1 MIHVRLD
8 KRTTMARP
16 SVAQAIALDAKKQAQ
31 QLAKCMGLNPHIVI
45 LTPDDV
51 LAEGAAPAANIT
63 QAVPAKVRQNARFTD
78 LVQTTQQHVA
88 DATSMIFP
96 LWAEP
101 DDTFYGIVVMG
112 NAGRTTREVLAQ
124 TSALATPQQLST
136 PEPGFNLDDLS
147 HIDPTRVRPDQTY
160 SRADEMYFSVYH
172 ELGHVLHFAWQDEL
186 EDEEHQFCTYKAT
199 KLSHHYGDTP
209 ERVKK
214 LLKGLEIEGFADTF
228 GALMYIHQTGDVS
241 LVKDIADSRVL
252 GLRHYGGAAAR
263 YITFPALDR
272 VVTLAE
278 AGKLPTDPVALFQ
291 LGRKILQ
298 DPAVNT
304 AALDTVYAFREDGN
318 MAAGKAFRDRVA
330 VAEQRLLAPY
340 AAPVEEAEV
349 DAMLALH
356 NPSTRA
362 QLMQQ
367 RGIGQTPPTAP
378 QAPQHDPAPQ
388 R

>member
-1 MIHVRLD
+1 M
-8 KRTTMARP
+8 TRP

-31 QLAKCMGLNPHIVI
+31 ELGKRMGLQPRIII

-51 LAEGAAPAANIT
+51 LAEGATPAANIT
-63 QAVPAKVRQNARFTD
+63 QALPAKVRQDDRFAG
-78 LVQTTQQHVA
+78 LVQATQQHVA

-96 LWAEP
+96 LWAQA

-124 TSALATPQQLST
+124 TSALAAPQQLSGT
-136 PEPGFNLDDLS
+136 EPGFNLEDLN
-147 HIDPTRVRPDQTY
+147 HIDATRIRPDQTY
-160 SRADEMYFSVYH
+160 SRADEMYFSIYH
-172 ELGHVLHFAWQDEL
+172 ELGHVLHFAWQDEM
-186 EDEEHQFCTYKAT
+186 EDEENRFCTYKTT
-199 KLSHHYGDTP
+199 KLSQHCGDTP

-214 LLKGLEIEGFADTF
+214 ILEGLEVEGFADTF

-241 LVKDIADSRVL
+241 LVKDVADSRVL
-252 GLRHYGGAAAR
+252 GLRHYGGGAAR

-272 VVTLAE
+272 VIALAE
-278 AGKLPTDPVALFQ
+278 AGKLPTDPVALFT

-298 DPAVNT
+298 DPAVNMAT
-304 AALDTVYAFREDGN
+304 LDTVYAFREDGN
-318 MAAGKAFRDRVA
+318 MAAGKAFRDRVT
-330 VAEQRLLAPY
+330 VAEKRLLAPY

-362 QLMQQ
+362 QLIQQ
-367 RGIGQTPPTAP
+367 RGTGQTPPTAP